1 MGEQNTVIV
10 TVSTLVDARA
20 DKGGQKRYMVNQV
33 VADNGKPENQIM
45 VMVSDAQTMTIGAS
59 KTVGL
64 GGVQAASAV
73 TKPTAAPALVGADPA
88 APYGKKNQ
96 SMILPIGAKAP
107 AIDLVF
113 VDPAAIILPDQ
124 ATRSK
129 DDLFNVWGGTAHF
142 DNFFDEAWFMEAIN
156 ASCPQLTIHKTDAG
170 EQWTHIDGR
179 YSPRSRR
186 TYAEP
191 TWTKASNIEEFNA
204 WLKSRPNY
212 DAGKTSLVEVGRTL
226 WEHDTRA
233 LPKGVRRTMGTLLRV
248 TPAVRRMAG
257 MIVQELGKEYGID
270 MDPRQEIPGKKFF
283 GAHLRTESDAA
294 AAGWLNAP
302 NRREIMYCIHMRAW
316 EVVATIVGAT
326 GNYWQAAY
334 TEPFD
339 TYVIRIGRR

>member
-1 MGEQNTVIV
+1 MYFGNACAALLGLSSLVASVPTDESYALASKRGLKWKSRRAPLTIEQIVQETNIVIIEDNKEELDALQKLAELQFAQLVQAEVALITQLEDVKNNIRINHFKARFSQVNTVIV

-124 ATRSK
+124 K
-129 DDLFNVWGGTAHF
+129 DLFVESTDTFLQDCGFYKSNG
-142 DNFFDEAWFMEAIN
+142 N
-156 ASCPQLTIHKTDAG
+156 AFANLGSQLFTSFEKITVV
-170 EQWTHIDGR
+170 DGDV
-179 YSPRSRR
+179 SIV
-186 TYAEP
+186 
-191 TWTKASNIEEFNA
+191 KQ
-204 WLKSRPNY
+204 KQ
-212 DAGKTSLVEVGRTL
+212 EV
-226 WEHDTRA
+226 
-233 LPKGVRRTMGTLLRV
+233 
-248 TPAVRRMAG
+248 
-257 MIVQELGKEYGID
+257 
-270 MDPRQEIPGKKFF
+270 
-283 GAHLRTESDAA
+283 
-294 AAGWLNAP
+294 N
-302 NRREIMYCIHMRAW
+302 
-316 EVVATIVGAT
+316 VVAPI
-326 GNYWQAAY
+326 
-334 TEPFD
+334 
-339 TYVIRIGRR
+339 I